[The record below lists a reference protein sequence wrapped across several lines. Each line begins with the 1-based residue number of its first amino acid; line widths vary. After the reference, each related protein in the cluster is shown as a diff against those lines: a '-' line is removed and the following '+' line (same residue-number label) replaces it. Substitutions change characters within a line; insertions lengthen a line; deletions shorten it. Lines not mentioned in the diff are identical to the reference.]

1 MMMFD
6 TPDGMT
12 GGLRG
17 AAARSEGLYRQQLQA
32 VYADRDR
39 VFGWLM
45 IAQWV
50 FALGVAALLSPYAWA
65 GKVRAPH
72 LHVYYAI
79 FFGGMLTVPT
89 VLMTRFRRGATAT
102 RHVVAIAQM
111 LYSALL
117 IHLTGGR
124 IETHFHVFGSLAF
137 LAFYRDWKLL
147 LTATVVVSI
156 EHLLRGLLW
165 SESVY
170 GLTNPEWWRFLEHA
184 FWVLFEN
191 IVLVMAILEAHAQMR
206 AVASRQAELE
216 AAVAGIEDQVTWR
229 TFELERSHEQYRALL
244 ETTKV
249 LPWEL
254 DTLALR
260 LRYIG
265 PQAEALLGVTAEACL
280 APGFLEGALHPEDR
294 AATLAALQAVGK
306 KQGSAEIE
314 ARFKNPS
321 GGWLWLRFIA
331 SSGAVPSEL
340 DACDTDTP
348 MVRGIVLDV
357 TEARQLELELRQ
369 AQKLESVGRLAAGV
383 AHEINTPVQ
392 FVSDS
397 VHFVREALAELA
409 QLTEMHRAVTQS
421 VRDGAPS
428 SDAAD
433 SAAQAEEDADLP
445 YLLENVPKA
454 LERAL
459 DGLDRVTTIVRSM
472 KEFAHPDQ
480 REMTESDLNN
490 AINNTLV
497 IARNEYKYVADV
509 TLELEE
515 IPLVRCHLG
524 DVNQAILNI
533 VVNATHAI
541 GDVVQNTEKRGRITV
556 RTRREGD
563 AVVISISDT
572 GGGIPAHV
580 CEHIFDPFF
589 TTKGVGKGTGQGLAI
604 ARSVIREKHGGEIS
618 FETELGKGTTFFLR
632 LPIEGKS
639 ATAEAA

>member
-1 MMMFD
+1 
-6 TPDGMT
+6 
-12 GGLRG
+12 
-17 AAARSEGLYRQQLQA
+17 
-32 VYADRDR
+32 
-39 VFGWLM
+39 
-45 IAQWV
+45 
-50 FALGVAALLSPYAWA
+50 
-65 GKVRAPH
+65 
-72 LHVYYAI
+72 
-79 FFGGMLTVPT
+79 
-89 VLMTRFRRGATAT
+89 
-102 RHVVAIAQM
+102 M

-124 IETHFHVFGSLAF
+124 IETHFHMFGSLAF
-137 LAFYRDWKLL
+137 LAFYRDWRILV
-147 LTATVVVSI
+147 TATMVVSI

-191 IVLVMAILEAHAQMR
+191 TVLVMAIIEAHAQMR
-206 AVASRQAELE
+206 DVASRQAELE

-249 LPWEL
+249 IPWEL
-254 DTLALR
+254 DTHALK

-265 PQAEALLGVTAEACL
+265 PQVEALLGVGVEACL
-280 APGFLEGALHPEDR
+280 APGFLEGSLHPEDR
-294 AATLAALQAVGK
+294 SATLAALQAVG

-314 ARFKNPS
+314 ARFKNPN

-331 SSGAVPSEL
+331 SSGAAPSEL
-340 DACDTDTP
+340 DACDADTP
-348 MVRGIVLDV
+348 IVRGILLDV

-397 VHFVREALAELA
+397 VHFVRDALGELA

-421 VRDGAPS
+421 VREGAPS
-428 SDAAD
+428 RDAAET
-433 SAAQAEEDADLP
+433 AAQAEDDADLP
-445 YLLENVPKA
+445 YLLENLPKA
-454 LERAL
+454 LDRAL

-480 REMTESDLNN
+480 REMAASDLNH
-490 AINNTLV
+490 AINSTLV

-509 TLELEE
+509 TVDLGD
-515 IPLVRCHLG
+515 IPAVRCHLG

-533 VVNATHAI
+533 VVNAAHAI
-541 GDVVQNTEKRGRITV
+541 GDVVKDTDQRGRITV
-556 RTRREGD
+556 RTRHED
-563 AVVISISDT
+563 DMVVISISDT
-572 GGGIPAHV
+572 GGGIPV
-580 CEHIFDPFF
+580 DIRERIFDPFF

-604 ARSVIREKHGGEIS
+604 ARSVIREKHGGDLG
-618 FETELGKGTTFFLR
+618 FETELGKGSTFFIR
-632 LPIEGKS
+632 LPIDGKRE
-639 ATAEAA
+639 TAEAA